1 MVDKVTNKFFQ
12 IIFICFI
19 LLFFSCSKAD
29 KIILYNQM
37 FATDSIPEAGIDSI
51 GFLMRKHVIVVTV
64 KDKNEI
70 HVYNAMNGEFKKSI
84 KRDNAFPNGITTIND
99 QFVLVTERDNKQVA
113 VFNSS
118 MEFLGTFGNNE
129 LRSPYG
135 ITFYQQDNNSYKVL
149 VTDSYEYNNPRE
161 DRILGWD
168 FTIKN
173 GEFYTGKATVL
184 GNPTLYQVESIKA
197 DKHYQT
203 LLVAEEMKEHHKVMV
218 LDLVSGEVI
227 KEDLGNFNRGND
239 PEGIALVTNK
249 DNGGYWICTE
259 QSKTDNRF
267 HLYDRKTLEYMTTMY
282 LDNVSYTDGIATA
295 YMHGKWYLYAVD
307 NDARVVAF
315 ELPEINS

>member
-1 MVDKVTNKFFQ
+1 MNFNKLFLS
-12 IIFICFI
+12 FIAI
-19 LLFFSCSKAD
+19 LIFSCNPSHQVIVLD
-29 KIILYNQM
+29 NPM
-37 FATDSIPEAGIDSI
+37 FATDPVEDAGMDSI

-84 KRDNAFPNGITTIND
+84 KRDNAFPNGVTTIND

-118 MEFLGTFGNNE
+118 MDFLGTFGNDE

-135 ITFYQQDNNSYKVL
+135 ITFYKQEEGLYKVL

-161 DRILGWD
+161 DRILTWD
-168 FTIKN
+168 FTIDN
-173 GEFYTGKATVL
+173 ESFNVSSASVL
-184 GNPTLYQVESIKA
+184 GSPTLYQVESIYA
-197 DKHYQT
+197 DQHYQT
-203 LLVAEEMKEHHKVMV
+203 VLVAEEMKEHHKVMA
-218 LDLVSGEVI
+218 LDLMTGEVK

-239 PEGIALVTNK
+239 PEGIALVINK
-249 DNGGYWICTE
+249 DNNGYWICTE

-267 HLYDRKTLEYMTTMY
+267 HLYDRKTLEYMNTMY

-295 YMHGKWYLYAVD
+295 YMHGKWFLYAVD

-315 ELPEINS
+315 ELPEIN

>member
-1 MVDKVTNKFFQ
+1 MNFNKLFLT
-12 IIFICFI
+12 FIAI
-19 LLFFSCSKAD
+19 LIFSCNPSHQVIVLD
-29 KIILYNQM
+29 NPM
-37 FATDSIPEAGIDSI
+37 FATEPVEDAGMDSI

-70 HVYNAMNGEFKKSI
+70 HVYNAMNGKFKKSI
-84 KRDNAFPNGITTIND
+84 KRDNAFPNGVTTIND

-118 MEFLGTFGNNE
+118 MDFLGTFGNDE

-135 ITFYQQDNNSYKVL
+135 ITFYKQEDGLYKVL

-161 DRILGWD
+161 DRILTWD
-168 FTIKN
+168 FTIDN
-173 GEFYTGKATVL
+173 ESFNVSPAGVL
-184 GNPTLYQVESIKA
+184 GNPTLYQVESIYA
-197 DKHYQT
+197 DQHYQT
-203 LLVAEEMKEHHKVMV
+203 VLVAEEMKEHHKVMA
-218 LDLVSGEVI
+218 LDLMTGEVK

-239 PEGIALVTNK
+239 PEGIALVINK
-249 DNGGYWICTE
+249 DNNGYWICTE

-267 HLYDRKTLEYMTTMY
+267 HLYDRKTLEYMNTMY

-295 YMHGKWYLYAVD
+295 YMHGKWFLYAVD

-315 ELPEINS
+315 ELPEIN

>member
-1 MVDKVTNKFFQ
+1 MNFNKLFLSFIAILIFSCNPSHQ
-12 IIFICFI
+12 IIV
-19 LLFFSCSKAD
+19 LD
-29 KIILYNQM
+29 NPM
-37 FATDSIPEAGIDSI
+37 FATEPVEDAGMDSI

-84 KRDNAFPNGITTIND
+84 KRDNAFPNGVTTIND

-118 MEFLGTFGNNE
+118 MDFLGTFGNDE

-135 ITFYQQDNNSYKVL
+135 ITFYKQEEGLYKVL

-161 DRILGWD
+161 DRILTWD
-168 FTIKN
+168 FTIDN
-173 GEFYTGKATVL
+173 ESFNVSSASVL
-184 GNPTLYQVESIKA
+184 GNQTLYQVESIYA
-197 DKHYQT
+197 DQHYQT
-203 LLVAEEMKEHHKVMV
+203 LLVAEEMQEHHKVMA
-218 LDLVSGEVI
+218 LDLMTGEV
-227 KEDLGNFNRGND
+227 KKVDLGNFNRGND
-239 PEGIALVTNK
+239 PEGIALVINK
-249 DNGGYWICTE
+249 DNNGYWICTE

-267 HLYDRKTLEYMTTMY
+267 HLYDRKTLEYMNTMY

-295 YMHGKWYLYAVD
+295 YMHGKWFLYAVD

-315 ELPEINS
+315 ELPEIN

>member
-1 MVDKVTNKFFQ
+1 MNFNKLFLS
-12 IIFICFI
+12 FIAI
-19 LLFFSCSKAD
+19 LIFSCNPSHQVIVLD
-29 KIILYNQM
+29 NPM
-37 FATDSIPEAGIDSI
+37 FATDPLEDAGMDSI

-84 KRDNAFPNGITTIND
+84 KRDNAFPNGVTTIND

-118 MEFLGTFGNNE
+118 MDFLGTFGNDE

-135 ITFYQQDNNSYKVL
+135 ITFYKQEEGLYKVL

-161 DRILGWD
+161 DRILTWD
-168 FTIKN
+168 FTIDN
-173 GEFYTGKATVL
+173 ESFNVSSATVL
-184 GNPTLYQVESIKA
+184 GNPTLYQVESIYA
-197 DKHYQT
+197 DQHYQT
-203 LLVAEEMKEHHKVMV
+203 LLVAEEMKEHHKVMA
-218 LDLVSGEVI
+218 LDLMTGQVK

-239 PEGIALVTNK
+239 PEGIALVINK
-249 DNGGYWICTE
+249 DNNGYWICTE

-267 HLYDRKTLEYMTTMY
+267 HLYDRKTLEYMNTMY

-295 YMHGKWYLYAVD
+295 YMHGKWFLYAVD

-315 ELPEINS
+315 ELPEIN

>member
-1 MVDKVTNKFFQ
+1 MNFNKLFLS
-12 IIFICFI
+12 FIAI
-19 LLFFSCSKAD
+19 LIFSCNPSHQVIVLD
-29 KIILYNQM
+29 NPM
-37 FATDSIPEAGIDSI
+37 FATEPVEDAGMDSI

-84 KRDNAFPNGITTIND
+84 KRDNAFPNGVTTIND

-118 MEFLGTFGNNE
+118 MDFLGTFGNDE

-135 ITFYQQDNNSYKVL
+135 ITFYKQEEGLYKVL

-161 DRILGWD
+161 DRILTWD
-168 FTIKN
+168 FTIDN
-173 GEFYTGKATVL
+173 ESFNVSSATVL
-184 GNPTLYQVESIKA
+184 GNPTLYQVESIYA
-197 DKHYQT
+197 DQHYQT
-203 LLVAEEMKEHHKVMV
+203 LLVAEEMQEHHKVMA
-218 LDLVSGEVI
+218 LDLMTGEVK
-227 KEDLGNFNRGND
+227 KEDLGNFKRGND
-239 PEGIALVTNK
+239 PEGIALVINK
-249 DNGGYWICTE
+249 DNNGYWICTE

-267 HLYDRKTLEYMTTMY
+267 HLYDRKTLEYMNTMY

-295 YMHGKWYLYAVD
+295 YMHGKWFLYAVD

-315 ELPEINS
+315 ELPEIN

>member
-1 MVDKVTNKFFQ
+1 MNFNKLFLS
-12 IIFICFI
+12 FIAI
-19 LLFFSCSKAD
+19 LIFSCNPSHQVIVLD
-29 KIILYNQM
+29 NPM
-37 FATDSIPEAGIDSI
+37 FATDPVEDAGMDSI

-84 KRDNAFPNGITTIND
+84 KRDNAFPNGVTTIND

-118 MEFLGTFGNNE
+118 MDFLGTFGNDE

-135 ITFYQQDNNSYKVL
+135 ITFYKQEEGLYKVL

-161 DRILGWD
+161 DRILTWD
-168 FTIKN
+168 FTIDN
-173 GEFYTGKATVL
+173 ESFNVSSATVL
-184 GNPTLYQVESIKA
+184 GNPTLYQVESIYA
-197 DKHYQT
+197 DQHYQT
-203 LLVAEEMKEHHKVMV
+203 LLVAEEMQEHHKVMA
-218 LDLVSGEVI
+218 LDLMTGEVK

-239 PEGIALVTNK
+239 PEGIALVINK
-249 DNGGYWICTE
+249 DNNGYWICTE

>member
-1 MVDKVTNKFFQ
+1 MNFNKLFLSFIAILIFSCNPSHQ
-12 IIFICFI
+12 IIV
-19 LLFFSCSKAD
+19 LD
-29 KIILYNQM
+29 NPM
-37 FATDSIPEAGIDSI
+37 FATEPVEDAGMDSI

-84 KRDNAFPNGITTIND
+84 KRDNAFPNGVTTIND

-118 MEFLGTFGNNE
+118 MDFLGTFGNDE

-135 ITFYQQDNNSYKVL
+135 ITFYKQEEGLYKVL

-161 DRILGWD
+161 DRILTWD
-168 FTIKN
+168 FTIDN
-173 GEFYTGKATVL
+173 ESFNVSSATVL
-184 GNPTLYQVESIKA
+184 GNPTLYQVESIYA
-197 DKHYQT
+197 DQHYQT
-203 LLVAEEMKEHHKVMV
+203 LLVAEEMQEHHKVMA
-218 LDLVSGEVI
+218 LDLMTGEVK

-239 PEGIALVTNK
+239 PEGIALVINK
-249 DNGGYWICTE
+249 DNNGYWICTE

-295 YMHGKWYLYAVD
+295 YMHGKWFLYAVD

-315 ELPEINS
+315 ELPEIN

>member
-1 MVDKVTNKFFQ
+1 MNFNKLFLS
-12 IIFICFI
+12 FIAI
-19 LLFFSCSKAD
+19 LIFSCNPSHQVIVLD
-29 KIILYNQM
+29 NPM
-37 FATDSIPEAGIDSI
+37 FATDPVEDAGMDSI

-70 HVYNAMNGEFKKSI
+70 HVYNAMNGKFKKSI
-84 KRDNAFPNGITTIND
+84 KRDNAFPNGVTTIND

-118 MEFLGTFGNNE
+118 MDFLGTFGNDE

-135 ITFYQQDNNSYKVL
+135 ITFYKQEDGLYKVL

-161 DRILGWD
+161 DRILTWD
-168 FTIKN
+168 FTIDN
-173 GEFYTGKATVL
+173 ESFNVSSATVL
-184 GNPTLYQVESIKA
+184 GNPTLYQVESIYA
-197 DKHYQT
+197 DQHYQT
-203 LLVAEEMKEHHKVMV
+203 LLVAEEMQEHHKVMA
-218 LDLVSGEVI
+218 LDLMTGEVK

-239 PEGIALVTNK
+239 PEGIALVINK
-249 DNGGYWICTE
+249 DNNGYWICTE

-267 HLYDRKTLEYMTTMY
+267 HLYDRKTLEYMNTMY

-295 YMHGKWYLYAVD
+295 YMHGKWFLYAVD

-315 ELPEINS
+315 ELPEIN